1 MQLDYKKFEI
11 IIKNI
16 DRIFND
22 PDQYGNLYNI
32 ERNQA
37 EVELNLYSELKNKAA
52 LGEIDARKYLINKYS
67 ILIRQIFDLNDE
79 KIDEFINFKELQDNN
94 IEILFEMLLEVFDIS
109 ELIEKYELPTRILEK
124 DIRKIAEM
132 EKDNMKAYFSLP
144 NKVRLLAL
152 IVYSR
157 EYGQDIIDSLQHHN
171 INEIGVIDKD
181 YIYIVH
187 KGVKIHLQFLHFRN
201 NSIIE
206 NIQKKTTQNSTTNYD
221 RQNPTVV
228 AAKNNS
234 SRITVAGF
242 DITPTEEDL
251 YYNERIFNLKKI
263 TLEEMR
269 DNYNTINELIFK
281 FLSLNQKGRGSHFV
295 TGSDMG
301 VGKSTFL
308 LAMMEKVPD
317 KWGIGILDTQNE
329 LQAKKKY
336 PWKNILTLLVNTK
349 RTIAQCFEF
358 MLKTARDVLY
368 VGEIT
373 MPGEVAELINASLRL
388 NSGVGA
394 TMHSLSPFE
403 VVTNVRNLMMR
414 TEMYNDANLAEADI
428 ARGLDLIIH
437 LSKLDSGRIIVENI
451 IEVQYVELDNFKL
464 PILEGTYKDRLSNLI
479 DMAQLALQKYLYS
492 KRYRYNE
499 IIKYDHDKQKW
510 ISMNLPTER
519 YFEKIGKYVSQKD
532 IEEIK
537 GLFRNGNVER
547 GVLSVSVFGRANDI
561 LLKTINIIRSGNY
574 IYLFFAIV
582 SFLIFLFLFVR
593 QIIYLKNRRILTV
606 RKGKRS
612 FAEYLSNFLIRFS
625 LFNRILTSIAIKIS
639 LFNRYSLDKNL
650 EYASIACILV
660 FCFTLISIALFLPN
674 TIVVWYIALSYI
686 LMAITFVV
694 IVFIVFVFDGK
705 AKIYK

>member
-1 MQLDYKKFEI
+1 MQIDNKKFEI
-11 IIKNI
+11 INKNI
-16 DRIFND
+16 DKIFND
-22 PDQYGNLYNI
+22 PDQYGRLYNI
-32 ERNQA
+32 ERSQA
-37 EVELNLYSELKNKAA
+37 ELELNLYSELKNKAA
-52 LGEIDARKYLINKYS
+52 LGEVDARKYLINKYA
-67 ILIRQIFDLNDE
+67 ILIRQIFDLNEE
-79 KIDEFINFKELQDNN
+79 KVNEFINFKELQDNH
-94 IEILFEMLLEVFDIS
+94 IEYLFEILLELYDIS
-109 ELIEKYELPTRILEK
+109 ALIEKYKFPLRISEK
-124 DIRKIAEM
+124 DIREVIELEKAHINTHFALPIKI
-132 EKDNMKAYFSLP
+132 K
-144 NKVRLLAL
+144 LLAL

-181 YIYIVH
+181 YIYIVY
-187 KGVKIHLQFLHFRN
+187 KGVKIHLEFLSFKN
-201 NSIIE
+201 NSVIE
-206 NIQKKTTQNSTTNYD
+206 NIQKKTTQNSSVNYD

-251 YYNERIFNLKKI
+251 YYNERIFNLTKI

-269 DNYNTINELIFK
+269 DQYKTIDEVIYQ
-281 FLSLNQKGRGSHFV
+281 FLVLNQRGRGSHFV

-394 TMHSLSPFE
+394 TMHSLSPYE

-414 TEMYNDANLAEADI
+414 TEMYHDSNTAEADI

-437 LSKLDSGRIIVENI
+437 LSKLDGGRIVVESI
-451 IEVQYVELDNFKL
+451 LEVQYVELDSYRS
-464 PILEGTYKDRLSNLI
+464 PVLEGTYKEKLSNFI

-499 IIKYDHDKQKW
+499 IIKFDYENEKW
-510 ISMNLPTER
+510 NIKNLPSER
-519 YFEKIGKYVSQKD
+519 YFEKLGKYVPSKD
-532 IEEIK
+532 IEGMK
-537 GLFRNGNVER
+537 
-547 GVLSVSVFGRANDI
+547 AI
-561 LLKTINIIRSGNY
+561 L
-574 IYLFFAIV
+574 
-582 SFLIFLFLFVR
+582 
-593 QIIYLKNRRILTV
+593 
-606 RKGKRS
+606 RKGM
-612 FAEYLSNFLIRFS
+612 
-625 LFNRILTSIAIKIS
+625 
-639 LFNRYSLDKNL
+639 KN
-650 EYASIACILV
+650 
-660 FCFTLISIALFLPN
+660 
-674 TIVVWYIALSYI
+674 
-686 LMAITFVV
+686 
-694 IVFIVFVFDGK
+694 
-705 AKIYK
+705 

>member
-1 MQLDYKKFEI
+1 MQLNYNKFETI
-11 IIKNI
+11 INCIEK
-16 DRIFND
+16 IFND
-22 PDQYGNLYNI
+22 PDQYGKLYNI
-32 ERNQA
+32 EQNQA
-37 EVELNLYSELKNKAA
+37 ELELNLYSELKNKAA

-79 KIDEFINFKELQDNN
+79 KVNEFMNFNDVQDNHV
-94 IEILFEMLLEVFDIS
+94 EIIFEMLLELYDIS
-109 ELIEKYELPTRILEK
+109 ELIEKYKLPITIHEK
-124 DIRKIAEM
+124 DIRKIAAL
-132 EKDNMKAYFSLP
+132 EKDKIRTHFSLP
-144 NKVRLLAL
+144 NKIKLLAL

-181 YIYIVH
+181 YIYIVY
-187 KGVKIHLQFLHFRN
+187 KGVKIHLNFLSFRD

-206 NIQKKTTQNSTTNYD
+206 NIQKKSTQNSTTNYD

-242 DITPTEEDL
+242 DITPTDEDL
-251 YYNERIFNLKKI
+251 YYNERIFNLKRI

-269 DNYNTINELIFK
+269 DNYYTINDIIYK
-281 FLSLNQKGRGSHFV
+281 FLCLNQKGRGSHFV
-295 TGSDMG
+295 TGADMG

-317 KWGIGILDTQNE
+317 QWGIGILDTQNE

-414 TEMYNDANLAEADI
+414 TEMYNDARLAEADI

-437 LSKLDSGRIIVENI
+437 LSKLEGGRIIVENI
-451 IEVQYVELDNFKL
+451 IEVQFVELDSFRL
-464 PILEGTYKDRLSNLI
+464 PVLEGTYKDRLSNLI
-479 DMAQLALQKYLYS
+479 DLAQFALQKYLYS
-492 KRYRYNE
+492 KSYRYNE
-499 IIKYDHDKQKW
+499 LIKYDYKNNQWMIK
-510 ISMNLPTER
+510 NLPSER
-519 YFEKIGKYVSQKD
+519 YFEKIGKYVTQD
-532 IEEIK
+532 EIK
-537 GLFRNGNVER
+537 EMKIHFNHDL
-547 GVLSVSVFGRANDI
+547 
-561 LLKTINIIRSGNY
+561 
-574 IYLFFAIV
+574 
-582 SFLIFLFLFVR
+582 VR
-593 QIIYLKNRRILTV
+593 E
-606 RKGKRS
+606 G
-612 FAEYLSNFLIRFS
+612 
-625 LFNRILTSIAIKIS
+625 
-639 LFNRYSLDKNL
+639 
-650 EYASIACILV
+650 
-660 FCFTLISIALFLPN
+660 
-674 TIVVWYIALSYI
+674 
-686 LMAITFVV
+686 
-694 IVFIVFVFDGK
+694 
-705 AKIYK
+705 